1 MWSTF
6 NFQELTSAF
15 IVLFAVI
22 DIIGS
27 IPIILNLKQSGRDV
41 NAIQATL
48 ISFALL
54 IGFFYAGDMVL
65 KLFQVDIASF
75 AVAGSIVLFL
85 LALEMILD
93 VEIFKN
99 TGPIKEATLVPLV
112 FPLLAGAG
120 SFTTLLSL
128 RAEYAAL
135 NIILA
140 LILNM
145 IWVYIV
151 LKMTGKVENLL
162 GKGGIYLIRKFFGII
177 LLAIAARLFTANIT
191 QLIDQFQA

>member
-1 MWSTF
+1 MMMT
-6 NFQELTSAF
+6 TR
-15 IVLFAVI
+15 
-22 DIIGS
+22 IGS
-27 IPIILNLKQSGRDV
+27 MMIPFAGVMVAASIWSLIIPAMNQSEHMGKLAFFPAFV
-41 NAIQATL
+41 GVWG
-48 ISFALL
+48 
-54 IGFFYAGDMVL
+54 GF
-65 KLFQVDIASF
+65 
-75 AVAGSIVLFL
+75 LFL

-135 NIILA
+135 NIVLA

-145 IWVYIV
+145 VWVYIV

-177 LLAIAARLFTANIT
+177 LLAIAARLFTANVT
-191 QLIDQFQA
+191 QLIDQFQGVC